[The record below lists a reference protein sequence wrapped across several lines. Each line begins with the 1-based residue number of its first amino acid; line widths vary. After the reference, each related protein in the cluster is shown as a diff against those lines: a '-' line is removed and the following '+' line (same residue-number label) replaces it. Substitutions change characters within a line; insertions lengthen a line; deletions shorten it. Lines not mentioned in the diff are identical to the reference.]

1 MMRLL
6 LASLVM
12 AAVSTSAHAAEN
24 YERMLLPL
32 VISVQQGIPGAEGS
46 RWRTFLV
53 GRNESDEFVHVT
65 QTPDN
70 TCPVLCPPQTA
81 QPRSSFVP
89 DIFPSPSVPAAFVYV
104 EARNA
109 SHVYLQ
115 LRAQDLS
122 RQAATWGTEIPI
134 VREQDFKATSFQLLD
149 IPVTPE
155 FRQTLRIYGWGLD
168 NGAPV
173 RVRVFSQE
181 DQTLYAERTLWLAG
195 ETGDSQHLPMVPAFA
210 QILHIGGEL
219 LPGEPVSRVRI
230 EVTPAR
236 EGLRIWAF
244 VSVTNNVT
252 QHVTTVTPR

>member
-1 MMRLL
+1 MRLL
-6 LASLVM
+6 LALLVM
-12 AAVSTSAHAAEN
+12 AVVSTSAHAAEN

-32 VISVQQGIPGAEGS
+32 VVPVEEGIPGAEGS

-65 QTPDN
+65 QAPDN

-89 DIFPSPSVPAAFVYV
+89 DIFPSPSVPAAFVYI
-104 EARNA
+104 EAKN
-109 SHVYLQ
+109 SSDVYLQ

-134 VREQDFKATSFQLLD
+134 VREQDFRATSFQLLD

-181 DQTLYAERTLWLAG
+181 GQTLYAERTLWLEG
-195 ETGDSQHLPMVPAFA
+195 GTGDSQHLATVPSFA
-210 QILHIGGEL
+210 QILHLGAEL
-219 LPGEPVSRVRI
+219 LSAGPVSRVRV

-236 EGLRIWAF
+236 EGLRVWAF
-244 VSVTNNVT
+244 VSVTNNAT
-252 QHVTTVTPR
+252 QHVTTVTPQ